1 MFLKGKKSVK
11 MTRKANCNRLQSQI
25 CSTSSYVKNALGVF
39 CRLWRTSRVSFIH
52 CCLDMTGWQLEFV
65 PRVDTG
71 GYPFFKNTWLLRILI
86 FHSRVQW
93 RLILDGR
100 WEPLLS
106 KTCHGESS
114 PGCHGVQLNCLHTQ
128 PQGRA
133 SNPGLSHQYAPWC
146 SETIKNRGNINEIQ
160 GNSSLHNLK
169 GGSCA

>member
-11 MTRKANCNRLQSQI
+11 TIRKAERNKLQSQV
-25 CSTSSYVKNALGVF
+25 CSTSSYVKNSLGVF
-39 CRLWRTSRVSFIH
+39 CRLWRTSEISFIRW
-52 CCLDMTGWQLEFV
+52 CLGAAAWQPEFV
-65 PRVDTG
+65 PRVAIG
-71 GYPFFKNTWLLRILI
+71 GYRFFKNTWLLRILI

-93 RLILDGR
+93 RWILEGR

-106 KTCHGESS
+106 KTRLSESS

-133 SNPGLSHQYAPWC
+133 SNPGLSHQHAPWC

-160 GNSSLHNLK
+160 GHSSRHDPK
-169 GGSCA
+169 GGSWT